1 MHLIFRIEELVKEGS
16 ISSVL
21 LVPQKLHLHA
31 QRQSEEPP
39 ALIEHLI
46 HELLTYSV
54 IDHVEESAIQA
65 RLNENHNQNP
75 FSQHQKTPENHRI
88 DELSLS
94 IQNSTQ
100 KSGGWCGGGWRYAR
114 NRWDK
119 SKNLFEQGDGLLN
132 FRGEIDAVESRDFG
146 DLESAIA
153 APVLHL
159 PKITLSSSFLLL
171 I

>member
-100 KSGGWCGGGWRYAR
+100 KSGGWCGGGG
-114 NRWDK
+114 
-119 SKNLFEQGDGLLN
+119 GDML
-132 FRGEIDAVESRDFG
+132 EIDGTNPRTCLSRVTDC
-146 DLESAIA
+146 
-153 APVLHL
+153 
-159 PKITLSSSFLLL
+159 
-171 I
+171 